1 MNNWMDDR
9 CQFIHIHCM
18 WFCFYFLG
26 GMISMNDGNLL
37 GVEALP
43 LVVEKSD
50 AIKETYLTASLLG
63 R

>member
-1 MNNWMDDR
+1 MSVYT
-9 CQFIHIHCM
+9 CM

-26 GMISMNDGNLL
+26 GMISMNDGTLE
-37 GVEALP
+37 GVDALP

-50 AIKETYLTASLLG
+50 AIKDTYLAASLLG

>member
-1 MNNWMDDR
+1 MSVYT
-9 CQFIHIHCM
+9 CM

-26 GMISMNDGNLL
+26 GMISMNDGNLI